1 MKSVNYHYK
10 GGAMK
15 NLFIFF
21 IFFLF
26 INVSTIAQQGWI
38 EQTSGT
44 SSSLYSVNFI
54 NENIGWISG
63 EDGVIK
69 KTTDGGQ
76 SWNNTSF
83 HGSQT
88 ARWYCIRF
96 VNNDEGYA
104 AGSVYIVDRWMS
116 NWALTTNGGNS
127 WEWQTSWGS
136 IASSTRDV
144 YFLDEN
150 IGWEVGPSG
159 GFGKIDKTT
168 TGVTG
173 FSNLTSLSETIYSVW
188 FVDASDGWCVGSNG
202 SIYITFNG
210 GNSWYSQNSGT
221 TKSLKSV
228 CFINSS
234 VGWAVGYG
242 GGQAVI
248 LKTTDAGQSWEGNLP
263 TSIMTLNSIYFT
275 DEDTG
280 WACGKMDSTPNKK
293 AVILYT
299 NDGGINW
306 EVQHAN
312 DNHAEYYAIYFIND
326 AVGWAVGTGGS
337 IVKTTTGGVTAIEND
352 NKSIPTDFS
361 ISQNY
366 PNPFNPNTKIKYQIP
381 ELSFVTLKVY
391 DVLGNEIMTLVN
403 GEESA
408 GKYKVEFDATG
419 LPSGVYFYSLQTG
432 DFINTRKMIILR

>member
-1 MKSVNYHYK
+1 
-10 GGAMK
+10 MK

-21 IFFLF
+21 VFF

-44 SSSLYSVNFI
+44 SSSLFSVNFI
-54 NENIGWISG
+54 NESIGWISG

-69 KTTDGGQ
+69 NTTDGGQ

-88 ARWYCIRF
+88 ARWYCIWF

-136 IASSTRDV
+136 TASSTRDV

-221 TKSLKSV
+221 TKNLKSV

-248 LKTTDAGQSWEGNLP
+248 LKTTDAGQSWESNLP
-263 TSIMTLNSIYFT
+263 TSIMTLNSVFFI
-275 DEDTG
+275 DENTG
-280 WACGKMDSTPNKK
+280 WVCGKMDSTPNKK

-312 DNHAEYYAIYFIND
+312 DNYAEYYAIYFIND

-337 IVKTTTGGVTAIEND
+337 IVKTTTGGVTVIEND

-381 ELSFVTLKVY
+381 E
-391 DVLGNEIMTLVN
+391 
-403 GEESA
+403 
-408 GKYKVEFDATG
+408 
-419 LPSGVYFYSLQTG
+419 
-432 DFINTRKMIILR
+432 